1 VPEEA
6 RAIEFATALLRG
18 DADRVRELVA
28 DDSSLATT
36 VINGYRPL
44 HLFADAPGHRPNAGA
59 IVAALVAAGADVDAE
74 AVDTWHQETALHWA
88 ASNDDI
94 SLIDVLLDA
103 GADIEHPGSSI
114 GGGPPSQSALGYAQW
129 AALRRLYERGAV
141 MNLAQV
147 SALGLMPL
155 VTSFAEAVPAPGP
168 DEISVAFWNACRAG
182 QLAAARYLLA
192 RGADLNWPAP
202 WSGET
207 PLDAAQARH
216 EDEMVAWLTAAGA
229 SSGAQ

>member
-1 VPEEA
+1 VSGSE
-6 RAIEFATALLRG
+6 RSLEFASAVKRG
-18 DADRVRELVA
+18 DADRVRQLLA
-28 DDSSLATT
+28 DDPSLATA

-59 IVAALVAAGADVDAE
+59 IVSALVAAGADLDAH
-74 AVDTWHQETALHWA
+74 AVDTWHHETALHWA
-88 ASNDDI
+88 ASNDDVP
-94 SLIDVLLDA
+94 LIDVLLDA

-129 AALRRLYERGAV
+129 AALRRLYDRGAA
-141 MNLAQV
+141 MSLGQAA
-147 SALGLMPL
+147 ALGLMPL
-155 VTSFAEAVPAPGP
+155 ITSITEADPAPGP

-182 QLAAARYLLA
+182 QLAAARYLLT

-216 EDEMVAWLTAAGA
+216 EDEMVAWLAAQGA
-229 SSGAQ
+229 TSGA

>member
-1 VPEEA
+1 VSGSE
-6 RAIEFATALLRG
+6 RSLEFASAVKRG
-18 DADRVRELVA
+18 DADRVRELLA
-28 DDSSLATT
+28 DDPSLATT
-36 VINGYRPL
+36 DINGYRPL
-44 HLFADAPGHRPNAGA
+44 HLFADAPGHRPNAAA
-59 IVAALVAAGADVDAE
+59 IVTALVAAGADLDAH
-74 AVDTWHQETALHWA
+74 AAGSWHHETALHWA
-88 ASNDDI
+88 ASNDDVA
-94 SLIDVLLDA
+94 LIDVLLDA

-129 AALRRLYERGAV
+129 AALRRLYERGAT
-141 MNLAQV
+141 MNLAQT

-155 VTSFAEAVPAPGP
+155 VTSFAEAVPSPGP

-216 EDEMVAWLTAAGA
+216 EGEMVAWLTAAGA
-229 SSGAQ
+229 LPGA